1 MKKAVI
7 SFIVE
12 NEDNLYLYLKNKL
25 VNKSKN
31 NIKSMIINSCVC
43 INGKFINKVDFT
55 LKKGDEVIVYLKH
68 IRCGNEFIPILYE
81 DDYLISVYKPSGLLS
96 ISTTSSNNTIYSLV
110 RNYLKKYNKN
120 NMLFILH
127 RLDRETSGVLLFS
140 KSEKI
145 KLNMQENWDKVVLKR
160 GYLAIVNGIVNKDGC
175 IKSYL
180 SEKNNYLVVSS
191 NNPNKG
197 KLAITNYYVIKKG
210 KKFSLL
216 QIYLE
221 TGRKNQIRV
230 HMNDIGHN
238 ILGDMKYGSVRSKRL
253 YLHANILEF
262 VHPVSKKIIHINCP
276 CRDFDIKL

>member
-1 MKKAVI
+1 MNKAVI

-31 NIKSMIINSCVC
+31 NIKSMITNSCVC
-43 INGKFINKVDFT
+43 INGKFINKVDFI
-55 LKKGDEVIVYLKH
+55 LKKGDEVTVYLKH

-160 GYLAIVNGIVNKDGC
+160 GYLAIVNGIVN
-175 IKSYL
+175 
-180 SEKNNYLVVSS
+180 
-191 NNPNKG
+191 
-197 KLAITNYYVIKKG
+197 
-210 KKFSLL
+210 
-216 QIYLE
+216 
-221 TGRKNQIRV
+221 
-230 HMNDIGHN
+230 
-238 ILGDMKYGSVRSKRL
+238 
-253 YLHANILEF
+253 
-262 VHPVSKKIIHINCP
+262 
-276 CRDFDIKL
+276 

>member
-1 MKKAVI
+1 MNKAVI

-43 INGKFINKVDFT
+43 INGKFINKVDFI
-55 LKKGDEVIVYLKH
+55 LKKDDEVTVYLKH

-197 KLAITNYYVIKKG
+197 KLAITNYGVIKKG

-230 HMNDIGHN
+230 HMNDIGHS

-276 CRDFDIKL
+276 CSEFDIKL